1 MLNISEDFMT
11 AAEKNTRQISLRA
24 YIGDTLITGENI
36 IDLTVTEALNSSDGI
51 SMGAT
56 IASKLVMTIKAINPP
71 LVLIGN
77 SVRPEMAF
85 NGLNEWVKL
94 GKFYITDAVS
104 NNDFK
109 TTFTITAYDGFSK
122 TEKAYTPKI
131 PMPNTAYKI
140 LNDIAEQCGLTTSYG
155 QAVIDGVLIS
165 EGLPY
170 ADDNGVLVFAQRAYT
185 DEDGVLV
192 IADGIS
198 ELNNELELYDF
209 TCRQY
214 IGYIAGLA
222 GKNARFD
229 REGNLTFT
237 WYKNSDYSIRL
248 RAQYMGGCKLLTEQE
263 FTVHSI
269 TSGSSK
275 NTITS
280 GSGVGFSFENPFMT
294 QEALD
299 AIFSNIGAPSY
310 TPMQVKWRG
319 NPAIE
324 PGDIITVEDRDE
336 NFRTVY
342 VMEQT
347 LRVSGGLYS
356 EIKCYG
362 DSDAKI
368 AFNTSPTSKKIQQ
381 VYTKLQ
387 EAIAEAT
394 KLMGGSN
401 GGIFEIIDEDGDG
414 INDGWIIHSANRQQ
428 YIKANV
434 NGIGITRDGG
444 ATYEQAMTTSGINA
458 SAITTGSLN
467 AERIAVENYDEDDP
481 TKLTDYIRFGNGTI
495 TLGRGDSAVILKL
508 ENDQV
513 AFYNTNGVRLM
524 RLTNNSFEIENL
536 EDGQIRF
543 QNFGFI
549 PRASGNLSFTKLK

>member
-1 MLNISEDFMT
+1 MLNVSEDFMT

-56 IASKLVMTIKAINPP
+56 IASKLVMKIKAINPP

-77 SVRPEMAF
+77 SVCPEMTF

-140 LNDIAEQCGLTTSYG
+140 LNDIAEQCGLTASYG
-155 QAVIDGVLIS
+155 QDVIDGVLIS
-165 EGLPY
+165 EELPSV
-170 ADDNGVLVFAQRAYT
+170 DDNGVLVFAQGAYT
-185 DEDGVLV
+185 DEYGVLV
-192 IADGIS
+192 IADDIS

-237 WYKNSDYSIRL
+237 WYKNSDYSIGSK
-248 RAQYMGGCKLLTEQE
+248 AQYIGGCKLLTEQE

-280 GSGVGFSFENPFMT
+280 GSGTGFSFENPFMT
-294 QEALD
+294 QETLD
-299 AIFSNIGAPSY
+299 VIFSRIGAPSY
-310 TPMQVKWRG
+310 MPMQVKWRG

-324 PGDIITVEDRDE
+324 PGDVITVEDRDE

-368 AFNTSPTSKKIQQ
+368 AFSTSPTSKKIQQ

-394 KLMGGSN
+394 RLMGGSN

-414 INDGWIIHSANRQQ
+414 INDGWIIHSADKQQ

-434 NGIGITRDGG
+434 NGVGITRDGG
-444 ATYEQAMTTSGINA
+444 ATYEQAMTTNGINA
-458 SAITTGSLN
+458 SAITTGLLN

-495 TLGRGDSAVILKL
+495 TLGRGDSAIILKL